1 MSDPADGPRSTVLIV
16 GASTR
21 SAAQSAIRAGLSPIC
36 ADLFADLDLRAC
48 AQVLEVPDYPQGLV
62 AAAAGACECPWM
74 YTGGLE
80 NHAGL
85 IARIS
90 QSRLLWGNG
99 TEVLRRVRDPWQI
112 RDGLV
117 DSGLPALCVW
127 PREAAPPPAD
137 GTWMLRPRRGA
148 AGRGIRVWEDPSS
161 NCATLREA
169 HYFQERCDGDPVS
182 ALYLAAPPQ
191 TYILAVTRQLIGLEA
206 VHAPPFTWCG
216 TITPIRLPEGIIT
229 TMHQVGA
236 ILALR
241 TGLRGLFGCDFLVED
256 GQAWLTEVNPRYPAS
271 TELVE
276 HVLQEPLL
284 DWHRRVFEGAAA
296 FEVPPSFV
304 VPPPFVVPP
313 SGGFRN
319 APPEGGTTSV
329 GKIVLYAHRDIVA
342 PDATRF
348 VTCPS
353 PWLGS
358 TAPRDDGLPSVADIP
373 APGQAIARGHPICT
387 LFARAPS
394 ESECLAELLRSAA
407 QFERSI
413 R

>member
-1 MSDPADGPRSTVLIV
+1 MSDPAAGPRPCVLIL

-21 SAAQSAIRAGLSPIC
+21 AASQSAIRAGLSPIC
-36 ADLFADLDLRAC
+36 ADLFADLDLRSC
-48 AQVLEVPDYPQGLV
+48 AQVLEVLNYPQGLV
-62 AAAAGACECPWM
+62 AATAGVRDCPWM

-80 NHAGL
+80 NHPGL

-99 TEVLRRVRDPWQI
+99 PDVLRRIRDPWQV
-112 RDGLV
+112 RDWLL
-117 DSGLPALCVW
+117 DADLAALRVW
-127 PREAAPPPAD
+127 PRDSSPPAAD
-137 GTWMLRPRRGA
+137 GTWMLKPRRGA
-148 AGRGIRVWEDPSS
+148 AGRGIRVWEGPST

-169 HYFQERCDGDPVS
+169 HYFQERSGGDPFS
-182 ALYLAAPPQ
+182 ALYLAAPAQ
-191 TYILAVTRQLIGLEA
+191 TNLLGVTRQLIGLKE
-206 VHAPPFTWCG
+206 VHAPPFAWCG
-216 TITPIRLPEGIIT
+216 TVTPVRLPEGIIT
-229 TMHQVGA
+229 TMRQVGD

-241 TGLRGLFGCDFLVED
+241 TGLRGLFGCDFLVE
-256 GQAWLTEVNPRYPAS
+256 GGEARLTEVNPRYPAS

-284 DWHRRVFEGAAA
+284 DWHRRVFEGAAS
-296 FEVPPSFV
+296 FEVPPSFIA
-304 VPPPFVVPP
+304 PP
-313 SGGFRN
+313 SGG
-319 APPEGGTTSV
+319 APVGGTASV

-342 PDATRF
+342 PDAARF
-348 VTCPS
+348 VSHPS

-358 TAPRDDGLPSVADIP
+358 TLSHDTWLPRVADIP

-394 ESECLAELLRSAA
+394 ESECLAELLQCAER
-407 QFERSI
+407 FERTL